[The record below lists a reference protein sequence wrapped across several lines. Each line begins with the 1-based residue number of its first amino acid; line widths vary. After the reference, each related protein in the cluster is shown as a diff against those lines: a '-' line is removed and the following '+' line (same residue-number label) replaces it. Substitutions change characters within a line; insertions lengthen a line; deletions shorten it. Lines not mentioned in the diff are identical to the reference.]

1 MGLTFLFPPSWSVG
15 CCWGQDFYNGHF
27 CRYRWGL
34 RNQREHTAL
43 VKIEGVRARD
53 ETILRG
59 QEMCLYVQGEEQ
71 HSDAWWQTAQN
82 QSHLGTEARAHGN
95 SGRFVPNSQATFLL
109 RNPCNAVPLINLNL
123 LISK

>member
-95 SGRFVPNSQATFLL
+95 SGRFVPNSKATFLL
-109 RNPCNAVPLINLNL
+109 RNL
-123 LISK
+123 